1 MKFIWWTPGPG
12 VTTGI
17 EIIHDI
23 IKDLHSNLVTW
34 FAGNEVT
41 LEEEGLPPWRATRPA
56 GSPLQSRCR
65 DEGR

>member
-12 VTTGI
+12 VTTG
-17 EIIHDI
+17 

-41 LEEEGLPPWRATRPA
+41 LEKEGLPPWRATRPA

-65 DEGR
+65 DKGR